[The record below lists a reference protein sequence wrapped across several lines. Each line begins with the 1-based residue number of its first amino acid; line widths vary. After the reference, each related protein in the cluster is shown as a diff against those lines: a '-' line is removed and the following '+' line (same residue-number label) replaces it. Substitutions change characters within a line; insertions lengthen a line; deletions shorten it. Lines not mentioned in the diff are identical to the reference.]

1 MTDSLTPSRMTEIAD
16 LREILRSLQ
25 IANETPN
32 GPISDTIWMAEGPET
47 VFDAL
52 YDVIERLAAGG
63 EQVDAPANKS
73 EDRKDLL
80 AVARILTSQGD
91 LSATEADRLA
101 ATLRRVAA
109 AGERAPLQGA
119 EAGRA
124 VAQRMLANPGMRSIL
139 QNLKDGAAG
148 ERVGDDFSGC
158 RPPMRHIAGVSEETL
173 RRAAGERVDAKAH
186 EWEDADDVTMAR
198 AEVLSLIGLLAE
210 LDRMEQEN
218 RDDSL
223 GGYCGAQV
231 ADFKRRYR
239 EAIARNGG
247 APAGERGDAPA
258 EPYRANLQ
266 SQGYSIEPSADAPQ
280 PAKAAPLCPDCG
292 EDHGD
297 KKGGGDAQG

>member
-32 GPISDTIWMAEGPET
+32 GPISDTIWMASGHET

-52 YDVIERLAAGG
+52 YDVIERL
-63 EQVDAPANKS
+63 
-73 EDRKDLL
+73 
-80 AVARILTSQGD
+80 
-91 LSATEADRLA
+91 
-101 ATLRRVAA
+101 AA

-247 APAGERGDAPA
+247 APAGERVDAPV
-258 EPYRANLQ
+258 EPTDKQLTDRWNELSYYYTPP
-266 SQGYSIEPSADAPQ
+266 YSWLEKMRVMLREFAASPADAPQ
-280 PAKAAPLCPDCG
+280 PPAGVAPSDDSEPVFHLRSYGDVSREELERIAGAKPQG
-292 EDHGD
+292 E
-297 KKGGGDAQG
+297 KR